1 MSTEPIRITEAAQ
14 AQILELQKSKGLD
27 DIAVR
32 LLIPDVAARR
42 YGLRFVPRAERTE
55 DDVCVESGG
64 VMLLVDGLSA
74 TRLEDATL
82 DFVDDLQHS
91 GFRLDNPRNP
101 ALSEFAARVQRVL
114 DEQVLPMV
122 AEHGGTVLLVE
133 AENGRVVLEFGG
145 GCQGCGMADL
155 TLKEGIEK
163 VLRTELPEIT
173 EVLDVTDHGAGAN
186 PYVRG

>member
-1 MSTEPIRITEAAQ
+1 MSIPPIRITEAAR
-14 AQILELQKSKGLD
+14 AQILELARAKGLD

-32 LLIPDVAARR
+32 LLIPDLAARR

-55 DDVCVESGG
+55 DDVCVESEG
-64 VMLLVDGLSA
+64 VMLFIDGLSA
-74 TRLEDATL
+74 SRLADATL
-82 DFVDDLQHS
+82 DFVDDLQRS
-91 GFRLDNPRNP
+91 GFRLDNPKNP

-122 AEHGGTVLLVE
+122 AEHGGTVLLIE
-133 AENGRVVLEFGG
+133 AEDGRVVLELGG

-163 VLRTELPEIT
+163 VLRTEIPEIIQ
-173 EVLDVTDHGAGAN
+173 VLDVTDHGAGAN
-186 PYVRG
+186 PYVRR